1 MANSRG
7 FTWSPFGSAW
17 ADNNAPNAIYLAGP
31 QVTARSCPVVGK
43 KLWWCCGPDRS
54 RNGGEASASVILPK
68 VDGGEVVLHPS
79 GWIDGIC
86 MPRGW
91 PLSPD
96 HSVRVVSGQPKTDP
110 HLHAWKKSG
119 GASPCICSLASDW
132 QNDLVDGVR
141 CHQVFKCGPK
151 TERKIE
157 YGMKGSGSI

>member
-1 MANSRG
+1 MAKNRG
-7 FTWSPFGSAW
+7 FTWSPFGIAW
-17 ADNNAPNAIYLAGP
+17 ADNNWPNEIYLAGP
-31 QVTARSCPVVGK
+31 PVAARSCPVVGK

-96 HSVRVVSGQPKTDP
+96 TACRPGGKRSTNDRPSPSCHERIRMRRHVYPVLSLTAGKPKPSMACAATKFSNAVRRQ
-110 HLHAWKKSG
+110 
-119 GASPCICSLASDW
+119 
-132 QNDLVDGVR
+132 R
-141 CHQVFKCGPK
+141 
-151 TERKIE
+151 ER
-157 YGMKGSGSI
+157 